1 MVKPPSSSAPYL
13 DEKNYGRIYLNRY
26 IWRSCDIIFLTIIMK
41 GVILAGGLATRLRPL
56 TLVTN
61 KHLLPVY
68 NKPMIY
74 YPLEA
79 MKRAGVKE
87 VLITSSP
94 GHAGDFANLLDS
106 GEAFD
111 LKLYY
116 AVQKNPKGGISD
128 AILLAE
134 EFVGNEKLLVLLGD
148 NIFGHD
154 LSNAVERFEQQE
166 KGGKIFGIQMPTES
180 KQYGV
185 IEVDSLGKV
194 LSIEEKPENPKS
206 DIAQTGI
213 YMYDNRVFDFI
224 HKLSPSQR
232 GELEVTDLNNFYVDE
247 GTMECEMIDWWI
259 DAGTSYDEL
268 LRANQMV
275 AEKVRQGEFA

>member
-1 MVKPPSSSAPYL
+1 
-13 DEKNYGRIYLNRY
+13 
-26 IWRSCDIIFLTIIMK
+26 MK

-79 MKRAGVKE
+79 MQKAGIKE
-87 VLITSSP
+87 VLLTTS
-94 GHAGDFANLLDS
+94 GDHAGHFASLLKA
-106 GEAFD
+106 GEDFD

-116 AVQKNPKGGISD
+116 AIQQNPKGGIAD
-128 AILLAE
+128 AIALAE
-134 EFVGNEKLLVLLGD
+134 EFAQSESVLVLLGD
-148 NIFGHD
+148 NIFNFN
-154 LSNAVERFEQQE
+154 LLAARKKFEAVGR
-166 KGGKIFGIQMPTES
+166 GAMVFGVHKDTES

-185 IEVDSLGKV
+185 IEMDKSGKV

-213 YMYDNRVFDFI
+213 YMYDANVFTYI
-224 HKLSPSQR
+224 KKLTPSGR
-232 GELEVTDLNNFYVDE
+232 GELEVTDLNNYYLEAGDLL
-247 GTMECEMIDWWI
+247 CEIIDWWI

-268 LRANQMV
+268 LNANEQVAQMV
-275 AEKVRQGEFA
+275 REGKL